1 MTKRTSTCTRRRD
14 HAESCGGEIR
24 PSFIDTAS
32 IIGALLPKREVTH
45 PATCL
50 DCGMTYEDSVSVP
63 MTLADLE
70 MVADRLSPSTRQELE
85 STATEVTLG
94 VYEVEISEHRA
105 SDLASKAANLGLAEM
120 ANRVRHELNALTVQ
134 RRNAPV
140 AARN

>member
-1 MTKRTSTCTRRRD
+1 
-14 HAESCGGEIR
+14 
-24 PSFIDTAS
+24 
-32 IIGALLPKREVTH
+32 
-45 PATCL
+45 
-50 DCGMTYEDSVSVP
+50 MTYEDSVSVP

-120 ANRVRHELNALTVQ
+120 ANRVRQELNALTVQ
-134 RRNAPV
+134 RRNAAV
-140 AARN
+140 GARN